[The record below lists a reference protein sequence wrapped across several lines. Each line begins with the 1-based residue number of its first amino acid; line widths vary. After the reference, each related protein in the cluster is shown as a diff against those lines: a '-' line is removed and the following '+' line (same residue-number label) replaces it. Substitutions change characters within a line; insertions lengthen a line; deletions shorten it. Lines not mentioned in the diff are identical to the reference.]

1 MVLVLINKY
10 IWLHPGSD
18 VSVLRIHDFSV
29 QFSYNNGVL
38 LIPNVRITQTT
49 EPKWRSFIAW
59 EHHKNMS
66 KNEEFGNCTT
76 EPDDIEFANVFTFL
90 ALLFNDLICSASD
103 VQILKNN
110 GINKDELGMSNHEV
124 VDFFGSIANGV
135 DRDHVDSGFRNIVDA
150 LNTYSA
156 TIFFTRFPIIACHDL
171 SRITEWIYGLER
183 FLRRGYNFAA
193 ALITLVTVV
202 QTCYA
207 ILSYHYPHEDGNN
220 NQFNSTQIHAKIN

>member
-1 MVLVLINKY
+1 MVILLMLLNL
-10 IWLHPGSD
+10 LHPGSD

-29 QFSYNNGVL
+29 QFSYNSGVL

-124 VDFFGSIANGV
+124 VDFFGSIANGI
-135 DRDHVDSGFRNIVDA
+135 DRGHVDSGFRNIVDA

-171 SRITEWIYGLER
+171 SRITEWIYGLEK

>member
-1 MVLVLINKY
+1 
-10 IWLHPGSD
+10 
-18 VSVLRIHDFSV
+18 
-29 QFSYNNGVL
+29 
-38 LIPNVRITQTT
+38 
-49 EPKWRSFIAW
+49 
-59 EHHKNMS
+59 MS

-76 EPDDIEFANVFTFL
+76 EPDDIEFANVF
-90 ALLFNDLICSASD
+90 
-103 VQILKNN
+103 
-110 GINKDELGMSNHEV
+110 
-124 VDFFGSIANGV
+124 
-135 DRDHVDSGFRNIVDA
+135 
-150 LNTYSA
+150 TYSA